1 MWKNSKKTKVLQFP
15 HLTTQLPSISYT
27 DSTAHYGYHH
37 AAENENMQ
45 GNFSSARDL
54 GNYQYYLRSLSHNDF
69 IIEDLVLTCTSLKQI
84 FGPGSCMIPTFLLDV
99 LHLMSHPPRLVYIL
113 WYKCVALF
121 QLFGSFCLKYA
132 HINRVSGPCIHGI
145 KDVLFWWSWSF
156 NKKPSYMSSEQRLK
170 VLALTNTLR
179 SSAASGNLAPF
190 QAVRV
195 WIILLYYRYYM
206 LTRLLPM

>member
-1 MWKNSKKTKVLQFP
+1 MWKNGKKTKVLQFP

-69 IIEDLVLTCTSLKQI
+69 IIKDLVLTCTSLKEI

-99 LHLMSHPPRLVYIL
+99 LHLMSHPPWLVYIL

-145 KDVLFWWSWSF
+145 KGVPFWWSWSF

>member
-1 MWKNSKKTKVLQFP
+1 MGKNSKKIKVLQFP

-69 IIEDLVLTCTSLKQI
+69 IIKDLVLTCTSLKEI

-99 LHLMSHPPRLVYIL
+99 LHLMLHPPRLVYIL
-113 WYKCVALF
+113 WYKWVALF

-132 HINRVSGPCIHGI
+132 PINRVSGPVIHVI
-145 KDVLFWWSWSF
+145 KDVLFWWSWYF
-156 NKKPSYMSSEQRLK
+156 NKKPSDMSSEQRLK
-170 VLALTNTLR
+170 VLELTNTWR

-195 WIILLYYRYYM
+195 WIILLYYRYYV